1 MITAELYRQG
11 RPTVIVERGEDTNSG
26 AWARLQEALARG
38 IESGSQNQTVV
49 HADVFLAELNVLREL
64 KTVLASAL
72 SPGRPYQISFAPW
85 LWIEKNVKRLSMPE
99 NPTALRWVLGG
110 ATAGIGLHA
119 NAKGISA
126 TKSP

>member
-64 KTVLASAL
+64 KTVFGERFEPGPTLSDQLRSMALDRKKREAVVDAGEPDSASL
-72 SPGRPYQISFAPW
+72 SPWRSNCGHRASR
-85 LWIEKNVKRLSMPE
+85 ER
-99 NPTALRWVLGG
+99 
-110 ATAGIGLHA
+110 
-119 NAKGISA
+119 
-126 TKSP
+126 

>member
-64 KTVLASAL
+64 KTVFGERFEPGPTLSDQLRSMAL
-72 SPGRPYQISFAPW
+72 DR
-85 LWIEKNVKRLSMPE
+85 KNVKRLSMPE
-99 NPTALRWVLGG
+99 NPTALRW
-110 ATAGIGLHA
+110 
-119 NAKGISA
+119 
-126 TKSP
+126 SPWRSNCGHRASRER